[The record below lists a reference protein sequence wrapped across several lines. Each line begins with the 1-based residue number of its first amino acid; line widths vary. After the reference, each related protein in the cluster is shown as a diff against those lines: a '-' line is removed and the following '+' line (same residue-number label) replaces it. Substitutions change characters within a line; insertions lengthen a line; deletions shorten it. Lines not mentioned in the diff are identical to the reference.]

1 MGGRADIQANRPRL
15 KDHRAM
21 NTQVAESRN
30 AAVDASS
37 HQVLTFTLGEE
48 TYGVDILRV
57 QEIRGYS
64 TVTRIPQAPA
74 HVLGV
79 LNLRGSI
86 VPIVDMRMRFNLDR
100 AEYTPLTV
108 IIVLS
113 VESAAGRRD
122 IGVVVDGVSD
132 VIDVAS
138 ADIKPAPELGAQ
150 VSTEFIAGLAAVSG
164 RMVMLLDIDTLI
176 GVDVAGAPPMAAAAN
191 G

>member
-1 MGGRADIQANRPRL
+1 MT
-15 KDHRAM
+15 M
-21 NTQVAESRN
+21 QVAETRN
-30 AAVDASS
+30 AAVDAAS

-86 VPIVDMRMRFNLDR
+86 VPIVDMRMRFSLDR

-113 VESAAGRRD
+113 VESHAGRRD

-132 VIDVAS
+132 VIDVRRQIS
-138 ADIKPAPELGAQ
+138 NQ
-150 VSTEFIAGLAAVSG
+150 RRSWVS
-164 RMVMLLDIDTLI
+164 R
-176 GVDVAGAPPMAAAAN
+176 
-191 G
+191 

>member
-1 MGGRADIQANRPRL
+1 
-15 KDHRAM
+15 M

-176 GVDVAGAPPMAAAAN
+176 GVDVAGASPMAAAAN